1 MVQSFEMDF
10 PQFSGYLEETTT
22 YSKHKKIRTAKIQ
35 QMQLYILYHYHMEVA
50 VFMLLMHFLFLML
63 MLNPDFEAF
72 TPKLKEYRNFGV
84 TFLHWIFCNG
94 RSIVFEDVLPYI
106 TEAISDRKVLLLT
119 WT

>member
-10 PQFSGYLEETTT
+10 PQFSGYLEQITI

-106 TEAISDRKVLLLT
+106 TEAISDRKVLLPT
-119 WT
+119 